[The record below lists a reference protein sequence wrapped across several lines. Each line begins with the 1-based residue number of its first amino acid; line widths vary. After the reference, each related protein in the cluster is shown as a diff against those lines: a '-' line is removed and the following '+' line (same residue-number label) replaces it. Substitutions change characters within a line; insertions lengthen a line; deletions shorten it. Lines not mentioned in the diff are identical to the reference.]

1 MPRSH
6 PPPPKRTT
14 LPAPITKP
22 PTSLGPFQPTAPS
35 FGQIVKE
42 GIGFG
47 AGQAIAHRAVAAI
60 LGPTTVQ
67 TLTTSQSSETK
78 NYCVSERVAF
88 ESCLKIKTNDD
99 QCNNEIIS
107 YKQCIELSGKS
118 Q

>member
-6 PPPPKRTT
+6 PPPAKRTT
-14 LPAPITKP
+14 LPAPIAKP
-22 PTSLGPFQPTAPS
+22 PTSLGPFQSTPPS

-47 AGQAIAHRAVAAI
+47 AGQAIAHRAVAAL

-67 TLTTSQSSETK
+67 TTSQSSETK
-78 NYCVSERVAF
+78 NYCVSERLAF
-88 ESCLKIKTNDD
+88 ESCLKIKTNEDH
-99 QCNNEIIS
+99 CNNEIMT
-107 YKQCIELSGKS
+107 YKQCIDLSGKS